1 MRFTARKPIRPRYG
15 AKDKPRCRH
24 RGLSFRLNDRLEVA
38 LNAQAALDGIVV
50 EAEVWTARIEIRV
63 ENIHDDAEPR
73 NRPPHHVRTGAPL
86 GEVEGRRHVG
96 TVLDASI

>member
-15 AKDKPRCRH
+15 AKEKPRCRH
-24 RGLSFRLNDRLEVA
+24 RGLSFRLNNRLEAA

-50 EAEVWTARIEIRV
+50 EAEVRTARIEIRV
-63 ENIHDDAEPR
+63 ENLDAYVEPR
-73 NRPPHHVRTGAPL
+73 NRRPDHVRTGAPL